1 MITDIR
7 PDEKKEKPDG
17 RKQRSA
23 RSQDKIKASIIK
35 LIRSGNYLPRASDIS
50 EHSGL
55 SIRTVFNHIDDM
67 ESLLRE
73 IAADC
78 QEEILERFLKPY
90 ASTEW
95 RIQLRER
102 IERRAEIWDF
112 MMPVR
117 ISVGLRRF
125 NSDFLMEMYQR
136 VFDLERASL
145 QSNLPKQ
152 IVNDTSLFAALN
164 QTMGISCWISLR
176 LEQGLS
182 RDEAEAVVRRNVDA
196 LISSA
201 E

>member
-78 QEEILERFLKPY
+78 QEEILGRFLKPY